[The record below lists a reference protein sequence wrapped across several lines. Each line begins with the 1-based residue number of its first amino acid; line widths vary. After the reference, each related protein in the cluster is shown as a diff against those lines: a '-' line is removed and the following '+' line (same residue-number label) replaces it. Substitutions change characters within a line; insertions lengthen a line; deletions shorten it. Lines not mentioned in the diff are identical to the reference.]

1 MSAMN
6 FLRSAI
12 EADFSVDDL
21 GNTPL
26 HRATMRRNL
35 MLVKLLVEEYGEHPL
50 APNDENETPLDV
62 AKEFK
67 FKEIIDYFSQNCDIE
82 PEEAKEPELDSKQIM
97 SDALFDALKSH
108 LDAKNFDSLQP
119 VIDDANQLGIKL
131 SDDHKK
137 QLKQLLGKTVFAHR
151 HMAAIEALGK
161 LLQS

>member
-50 APNDENETPLDV
+50 APNDEDETPLDV

-67 FKEIIDYFSQNCDIE
+67 FKEIIDYFTQVCNIK
-82 PEEAKEPELDSKQIM
+82 PEEAKELDKQQIM

-108 LDAKNFDSLQP
+108 LEAKNFDSLRP

-131 SDDHKK
+131 SDDHKT

-161 LLQS
+161 FLQC